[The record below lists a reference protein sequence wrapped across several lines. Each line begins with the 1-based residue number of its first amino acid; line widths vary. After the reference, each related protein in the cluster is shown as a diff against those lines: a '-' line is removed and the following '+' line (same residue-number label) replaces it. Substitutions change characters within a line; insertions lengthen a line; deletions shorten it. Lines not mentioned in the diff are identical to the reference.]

1 MPKYEMV
8 TYYRGNTI
16 PTSHIHLY
24 DPENVNVAC
33 SIFRVRNLV
42 YIYSYSASLSMNFE
56 KAIENMESEPFIGT
70 YISDLFIGSVS
81 LHQRGA

>member
-33 SIFRVRNLV
+33 AIFRVRSQN
-42 YIYSYSASLSMNFE
+42 
-56 KAIENMESEPFIGT
+56 
-70 YISDLFIGSVS
+70 
-81 LHQRGA
+81 